1 MKKNTSIRYI
11 MSGVSSGLAMLFLY
25 GCADQ
30 VATHEEAAVSRYTAM
45 AELVPDTF
53 AAMSEQGMVDGGW
66 IKSFNDPVLTR
77 LTDEA
82 LAANPGLVIARAR
95 VDQANAL
102 TRRAKA
108 DLKPAIGAAGGY
120 ADNEFQLSGEEQSG
134 SAAAV
139 QISWEADVWGRIRTG
154 VAGSEE
160 ATAATEADYQF
171 ARQSLAA
178 SVANGWFM
186 ANTAKFQYQ
195 FAEEVVK
202 LKQKQVEITVLWQEI
217 GKGTERDV
225 HLARGAAASAENNAR
240 AALSASENAL
250 RSLELLLGRYPSA
263 DIETAEQLVAV
274 PPPIPA
280 GIPSEILERRPDL
293 IAAEHLVAAA
303 FYKKK
308 EADLLHLPRFNFSAG
323 LGANTVNDAIYGLFA
338 GFFLPLYTG
347 GAIAAEVERASGA
360 QKEAIGVYAQAALTA
375 FIEVEGLLAAEEHL
389 LKREEFLQ
397 IEVTEN
403 KKAYDQTREQY
414 AIGQITLLD
423 VLVVENTWI
432 ASRIAEM
439 DIAGK
444 RLANRV
450 NLHLALGGSFEELPV
465 AAEQSVS
472 IVKSQPQ
479 GV

>member
-1 MKKNTSIRYI
+1 MNMNTGMGYI
-11 MSGVSSGLAMLFLY
+11 VSGVLSGLALLFLQ

-30 VATHEEAAVSRYTAM
+30 VATYEDATASRDAAM
-45 AELVPDTF
+45 AEQVPDIF
-53 AAMSEQGMVDGGW
+53 AAMAEQGTVDDGW
-66 IKSFNDPVLTR
+66 IKSFNDPVLIR
-77 LTDEA
+77 LTEEA
-82 LAANPGLVIARAR
+82 LAANPGLKIARAR

-108 DLKPAIGAAGGY
+108 DLKPIVGAGGGYRDMEYEGTGNGRGGGAA
-120 ADNEFQLSGEEQSG
+120 ALT
-134 SAAAV
+134 
-139 QISWEADVWGRIRTG
+139 ISWEADVWGRIRTG

-160 ATAATEADYQF
+160 ATAATVADYQF

-178 SVANGWFM
+178 SVSNGWFM

-202 LKQKQVEITVLWQEI
+202 LRQKEAEITVLWQQI

-225 HLARGAAASAENNAR
+225 HLARGAAASAKDDAR
-240 AALSASENAL
+240 AALAAYENAL

-263 DIETAEQLVAV
+263 DMETAEQLVAV

-293 IAAEHLVAAA
+293 IAAEHQVAAA
-303 FYKKK
+303 FYRQK
-308 EADLLHLPRFNFSAG
+308 EAELLRLPRFNFSSG
-323 LGANTVNDAIYGLFA
+323 LGANTVNNAIAGLAAGIFA
-338 GFFLPLYTG
+338 PLYTG
-347 GAIAAEVERASGA
+347 GAIAAGVDRATGA

-375 FIEVEGLLAAEEHL
+375 FIEVEDLLAAEEHL
-389 LKREEFLQ
+389 LKREEYLLT
-397 IEVTEN
+397 EVTEN
-403 KKAYDQTREQY
+403 KKAYDQTKEQY
-414 AIGQITLLD
+414 YIGQITLLD

-439 DIAGK
+439 DIADK

-450 NLHLALGGSFEELPV
+450 NLHLALGGSFEEQPV
-465 AAEQSVS
+465 SEGQ
-472 IVKSQPQ
+472 
-479 GV
+479 

>member
-1 MKKNTSIRYI
+1 MNMNSGMGHIA
-11 MSGVSSGLAMLFLY
+11 SGVLSGLAMLFLH

-30 VATHEEAAVSRYTAM
+30 VATYEEASASRGEAM
-45 AELVPDTF
+45 TERVPDTF
-53 AAMSEQGMVDGGW
+53 AAKAEQGTVDDGW
-66 IKSFNDPVLTR
+66 IKSFNDPVLIR
-77 LTDEA
+77 LTEEA
-82 LAANPGLVIARAR
+82 LAANPGLKIARAR

-108 DLKPAIGAAGGY
+108 DLKPTVGAGAGY
-120 ADNEFQLSGEEQSG
+120 KDSEFQLSGDDQAG
-134 SAAAV
+134 SAAALT
-139 QISWEADVWGRIRTG
+139 ISWEADVWGRIRTG
-154 VAGSEE
+154 VAGSEQ
-160 ATAATEADYQF
+160 ATAATVSDYQF

-186 ANTAKFQYQ
+186 ANTAKFQYR

-202 LKQKQVEITVLWQEI
+202 LRQKEVEITVLWQQI

-225 HLARGAAASAENNAR
+225 HLARGAAAFAENNAR

-293 IAAEHLVAAA
+293 IAAEHQVAAA
-303 FYKKK
+303 FYKTK
-308 EADLLHLPRFNFSAG
+308 EAELLHLPRFNFSAG
-323 LGANTVNDAIYGLFA
+323 LGANTVNDAIYGLTAGLFA
-338 GFFLPLYTG
+338 PLYTG
-347 GAIAAEVERASGA
+347 GAIAAEVDRATGA
-360 QKEAIGVYAQAALTA
+360 QKETIGVYAQTALDA
-375 FIEVEGLLAAEEHL
+375 FIEVESLLAAEEHL
-389 LKREEFLQ
+389 LKREEYLQ
-397 IEVTEN
+397 TEVTEN
-403 KKAYDQTREQY
+403 KKAYDQTKEQY
-414 AIGQITLLD
+414 YIGQITLLD

-450 NLHLALGGSFEELPV
+450 NLHLALGGSFEDQTV
-465 AAEQSVS
+465 AQSS
-472 IVKSQPQ
+472 N
-479 GV
+479 